1 MSEHPER
8 APEIEPVPKP
18 EPNVGWEEERGPFKA
33 LGCATGC
40 LGFSGSVVAL
50 AVVAVAAVV
59 ALLLS

>member
-18 EPNVGWEEERGPFKA
+18 EPNVGWEEAQGPLQA

-40 LGFSGSVVAL
+40 LGCSGSAIAL

-59 ALLLS
+59 ALLLI